1 MVFYPDGP
9 FIHLPFQP
17 GKSGG
22 EYLLVRTRA
31 EASRVIAMTY
41 TETAAL
47 NPNATLA
54 MRATAENVALQNMLL
69 RVAANLALTLGL
81 IALALA
87 AIGLYA
93 VMSFVVTQRTREI
106 GVRVALGAQPHGI
119 LALFIKQGLRLIA
132 IGIFIGLLGGAAI
145 ARLLAFMLVDLSPF
159 DPLTFS
165 GVSLCLIVVA
175 LLATW
180 LPARR
185 AARVDPMIALR
196 HD

>member
-1 MVFYPDGP
+1 M
-9 FIHLPFQP
+9 
-17 GKSGG
+17 
-22 EYLLVRTRA
+22 
-31 EASRVIAMTY
+31 IAMTY

-54 MRATAENVALQNMLL
+54 MRATAENVALQNMPFRL
-69 RVAANLALTLGL
+69 AAKLALTLGL

-87 AIGLYA
+87 AIGLYG

>member
-1 MVFYPDGP
+1 MWPC
-9 FIHLPFQP
+9 
-17 GKSGG
+17 K
-22 EYLLVRTRA
+22 
-31 EASRVIAMTY
+31 
-41 TETAAL
+41 
-47 NPNATLA
+47 
-54 MRATAENVALQNMLL
+54 MLL